1 MSYVATAPAKI
12 ILVGEH
18 AVVYGIP
25 AIAVPVNSMRA
36 CARIRRT
43 RGSLAITAADI
54 GRKVVYG
61 EQAADEA
68 TRQLTLLLKHV
79 VDRLDLS
86 DPKGEIIVTS
96 SIPIASG
103 LGSSAAVSTA
113 VARAIAYLHDRQ
125 LSLDKLNDIV
135 FETETIYHGTPSGID
150 NTVVVYQ
157 SPIYFIKNRS
167 IEKLKSR
174 DEFHFLIADSGRPAS
189 TRDAVDHVRTLYH
202 GDRHATVK
210 IFEDI
215 CRIVDSAK
223 SCLQNGHASCLGR
236 LMVQNHRLLQQLQVS
251 SARMDTLV
259 EAALAAGALGAKMSG
274 GGMGGNMIAL
284 VNSANHNDVKL
295 ALINA
300 GAVEVRRFVLRQEQ
314 ESL

>member
-1 MSYVATAPAKI
+1 MSFVATAPAKI

-36 CARIRRT
+36 CARIRHT
-43 RGSLAITAADI
+43 QGALAVTATDI

-61 EQAADEA
+61 EQDAEEVTD
-68 TRQLTLLLKHV
+68 QLTRLLKHV
-79 VDRLDLS
+79 VERLDLS
-86 DPKGEIIVTS
+86 DPRGEILVSS
-96 SIPIASG
+96 SIPFSSG
-103 LGSSAAVSTA
+103 LGSSAAVST
-113 VARAIAYLHDRQ
+113 VVVRAIAYLHDRH
-125 LSLDKLNDIV
+125 LSVDELNEIV
-135 FETETIYHGTPSGID
+135 FETESIYHGTPSGID

-157 SPIYFIKNRS
+157 SPIYFIKNRA
-167 IEKLKSR
+167 IEKLNPR
-174 DEFHFLIADSGRPAS
+174 DEFHFFIADSGCPAS

-202 GDRHATVK
+202 GDRHAIVK

-223 SCLQNGHASCLGR
+223 SCLQNGQASSLGR
-236 LMVQNHRLLQQLQVS
+236 LMLQNHLLLKQLQVS
-251 SARMDTLV
+251 SARMDALV

-274 GGMGGNMIAL
+274 GGMGGNMITL
-284 VNSANHNDVKL
+284 VDSSNHDDVKL

-300 GAVEVRRFVLRQEQ
+300 GAVEVRHFVLRQER
-314 ESL
+314 ESV